1 MKNYGEQL
9 KNGLR
14 KYKRIIAA
22 FIIVFISV
30 VVELAANIQALRGGY
45 DSLDIS
51 QNISIIEEGDKEKYR
66 IEFKVKEGVYVQQI
80 QLHGNFPKDV
90 V

>member
-51 QNISIIEEGDKEKYR
+51 QNISIKHNFCFI
-66 IEFKVKEGVYVQQI
+66 QI
-80 QLHGNFPKDV
+80 RTRHSTF
-90 V
+90 